1 MFIVNVPMTL
11 GGKRVSRRL
20 AEQAAVEHVKREK
33 RVLTRVVGVVPS
45 AQSGTFQVVLQKV
58 RL

>member
-1 MFIVNVPMTL
+1 MFIVNVPMRV
-11 GGKRVSRRL
+11 GGKRVTRRL
-20 AEQAAVEHVKREK
+20 AEQAAVEHVKRER

-45 AQSGTFQVVLQKV
+45 TQSGVFQVVLQKV